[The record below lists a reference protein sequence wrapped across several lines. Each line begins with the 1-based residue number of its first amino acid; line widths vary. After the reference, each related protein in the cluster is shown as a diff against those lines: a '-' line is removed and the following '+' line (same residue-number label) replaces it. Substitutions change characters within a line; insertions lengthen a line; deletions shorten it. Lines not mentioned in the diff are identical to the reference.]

1 MEPRIGET
9 LREARV
15 RKRIDLSD
23 VEAATKIRA
32 RYLRALEN
40 DEWDVL
46 PGGAYTRSF
55 IRTYAG
61 YLGLDGERLA
71 DEFRRSTEG
80 YADGTREP
88 ATPTPAPRAPR
99 TRGESRFQI
108 SRGALAALISVG
120 LIVILI
126 GIGLAGGGGGSSD
139 STSATTGKHHRKHK
153 GKNGAH
159 QRKKVTLRLSAT
171 ADVWVCL
178 LNAKDN
184 ALVNGQILSAGSTEG
199 PFRSGRFTVSFGN
212 GDVAMEINGKKVALQ
227 PTANPVGYEIRRDG
241 KPRPLSDSVRPTC
254 T

>member
-15 RKRIDLSD
+15 RKRIDLSE
-23 VEAATKIRA
+23 VEAATKIRV

-71 DEFRRSTEG
+71 DEYRRSTED
-80 YADGTREP
+80 YADRAREP
-88 ATPTPAPRAPR
+88 AAPAPAPRAPR
-99 TRGESRFQI
+99 TRGDSRFQI

-120 LIVILI
+120 LIVILV

-139 STSATTGKHHRKHK
+139 SSPAQTAKHHRKHK
-153 GKNGAH
+153 GKKGAH
-159 QRKKVTLRLSAT
+159 QRKNVTLRLSAT

-212 GDVAMEINGKKVALQ
+212 GEVAMEINGKNVPLQ
-227 PTANPVGYEIRRDG
+227 PSPNPVGYEIRHDG
-241 KPRPLSDSVRPTC
+241 KPRPLSDSTRPTC